1 MDRIPT
7 IGVAVSIVEEDV
19 EAMLS
24 APDSRNPA
32 CRAALRMDCAC
43 AGDAVRM

>member
-1 MDRIPT
+1 M
-7 IGVAVSIVEEDV
+7 GVAVSIVNEDE
-19 EAMLS
+19 EAMLR

-43 AGDAVRM
+43 DGDAVRM